1 MTASWVALGAGT
13 LGLLV
18 LAAAG
23 PAYRYLGVP
32 LDAAFA
38 TMRVAAYIGA
48 GTAVGGAAIA
58 AYQYVRSSRLAIA
71 VTLLGVVMGLVAL
84 GVPYTWD
91 QRLRTLPPIHDISTD
106 LENPPAFEAVVPL
119 RAGAPNALVR
129 TPAVTGQ
136 QRRGYPDIAPITLP
150 SAMPVTFDKALAL
163 AQASGWTIVTADK
176 GAGRIEA
183 TATTRWF
190 GFEDDVVLRLTPWGA
205 GTRVDMR
212 SVSRVRTRDAGTNA
226 GRIRAFLA
234 GLQRG

>member
-1 MTASWVALGAGT
+1 MTASWVALGGGT

-23 PAYRYLGVP
+23 PAYRYLGLP

-48 GTAVGGAAIA
+48 GTAVLGACIA
-58 AYQYVRSSRLAIA
+58 AYQYVRGSRLAIT
-71 VTLLGVVMGLVAL
+71 VTIAGVLMGLVAL
-84 GVPYTWD
+84 GIPYTWD
-91 QRLRTLPPIHDISTD
+91 QRLRTLPPIHDVSTD
-106 LENPPAFEAVVPL
+106 LENPPAFDAVVPL
-119 RAGAPNALVR
+119 RASAPNGLTR
-129 TPAVTGQ
+129 SSAVTGQ

-150 SAMPVTFDKALAL
+150 VAMPAAFDKALAL

-176 GAGRIEA
+176 GSGRIEA

-190 GFEDDVVLRLTPWGA
+190 GFEDDVILRLTPWGA

-212 SVSRVRTRDAGTNA
+212 SVSRVRASDAGTNA